1 MADKLKI
8 ELEEKAKKDAEIIL
22 QKAKK
27 DIERDKEQALA
38 VIRKNFAEIT
48 ISAAEKVIDKSLD
61 QKTHQD
67 LIDGILNDYEF
78 EKE

>member
-1 MADKLKI
+1 M
-8 ELEEKAKKDAEIIL
+8 IL

-27 DIERDKEQALA
+27 EIERDKEQALA

-61 QKTHQD
+61 KSIHEE
-67 LIDGILNDYEF
+67 LINNVLEDYKFDNE
-78 EKE
+78 